1 MAKAKRIK
9 GLNCKSV
16 ASAGIKLVLVT
27 RFNEMY
33 GFQQAALDWTDPEG
47 VHSMRVAS
55 RRLRSVLRDFMP
67 YLRKRP
73 LAPALKQLRNL
84 ADALGEVRDLDVSI
98 ASLEKMASHAPAEV
112 PAGLKHFIDT
122 KKQQREQ
129 AREDLMPILEGDDL
143 KELETEFLA
152 GVDEATATR
161 AGSPAITFL
170 TMSQEIIL
178 ERLKEF
184 EALSN
189 GLLNPFEVET
199 LHDLR
204 IAAKRLR
211 YALELFQQCWG
222 QSLSGYAKRI
232 ARIQGAL
239 GDLHD
244 CDVWIEGLGKPII
257 NARKHRQADQVAALM
272 WLLYHLVKLRTK
284 HLRHAFAR
292 WREWE
297 THEASEKLRAALSNR
312 ARTLRLGPAWS
323 VGNKNLAAPEHARV
337 DRKGARSKQGD
348 DGGQHDHVEHS
359 LIGIEGK
366 DNEAAGS

>member
-9 GLNCKSV
+9 GLNCKQV
-16 ASAGIKLVLVT
+16 ASAGINLVLVT
-27 RFNEMY
+27 RFNELS
-33 GFQQAALDWTDPEG
+33 GFQQTAMDWTDPEG

-55 RRLRSVLRDFMP
+55 RRLRSVLRDFTP

-73 LAPALKQLRNL
+73 LASSLKQLRHL
-84 ADALGEVRDLDVSI
+84 ADTLGEVRDHDVAI
-98 ASLEKMASHAPAEV
+98 AALEEIVSKARPNISG
-112 PAGLKHFIDT
+112 GLAAFLEA

-129 AREDLMPILEGDDL
+129 SREELKALLESDELKDLESD
-143 KELETEFLA
+143 FLD
-152 GVDEATATR
+152 GVADATATR

-170 TMSQEIIL
+170 TMSQQIIL

-189 GLLNPFEVET
+189 GLLSPFEIET

-222 QSLSGYAKRI
+222 SSISGYAKRI

-244 CDVWIEGLGKPII
+244 CDVWIEGLGKHII
-257 NARKHRQADQVAALM
+257 NARRHRQPEQVTALI
-272 WLLYHLVKLRTK
+272 WLLNYLVKLRTK
-284 HLRHAFAR
+284 HLRQAFAR
-292 WREWE
+292 WQSWE

-312 ARTLRLGPAWS
+312 ARTLRLGQAWG
-323 VGNKNLAAPEHARV
+323 VGNQNLPAAEHTRV
-337 DRKGARSKQGD
+337 DREGAGT
-348 DGGQHDHVEHS
+348 E
-359 LIGIEGK
+359 
-366 DNEAAGS
+366 

>member
-9 GLNCKSV
+9 GLNCNHV

-27 RFNEMY
+27 RFDELS
-33 GFQQAALDWTDPEG
+33 GFQQQALDWSDPEG

-55 RRLRSVLRDFMP
+55 RRLRSALRDFMP

-73 LAPALKQLRNL
+73 LASGLKQLRHV
-84 ADALGEVRDLDVSI
+84 ADTLGDVRDHDVAI
-98 ASLEKMASHAPAEV
+98 AALEEIRSKAPAHV
-112 PAGLKHFIDT
+112 SSGLTSFVET
-122 KKQQREQ
+122 RKQQREH
-129 AREDLMPILEGDDL
+129 ARDELKVLLELSGEL
-143 KELETEFLA
+143 KELESEFAA
-152 GVDEATATR
+152 GVAEATATR

-170 TMSQEIIL
+170 TMSQQIIL
-178 ERLKEF
+178 ERLREF

-189 GLLNPFEVET
+189 GLLNPFEIET

-222 QSLSGYAKRI
+222 RSISGYAKRI

-244 CDVWIEGLGKPII
+244 CDVWIAGLAKHII
-257 NARKHRQADQVAALM
+257 NARKHKQQDQVAALM
-272 WLLYHLVKLRTK
+272 WLLNHLVKLRTK
-284 HLRHAFAR
+284 HLRQAFAR

-297 THEASEKLRAALSNR
+297 MHEASEKLRAALSNR
-312 ARTLRLGPAWS
+312 ARTLRLGPAWTL
-323 VGNKNLAAPEHARV
+323 GNQNVTQPV
-337 DRKGARSKQGD
+337 QSSKFE
-348 DGGQHDHVEHS
+348 V
-359 LIGIEGK
+359 
-366 DNEAAGS
+366 